1 MKAFISSR
9 MPEDWLQKV
18 SERFEVDHY
27 NWFDTGM
34 LGNEVF
40 GKRMADCQVVIVETE
55 EIDKEMIEA
64 SPELFAIVNFKSS
77 VVNLDV
83 DAATARDV
91 VVFNTPGRNA
101 DAVADLTVGLMI
113 MVARNVIP
121 GVNSTLEGLWKKNGR
136 RWAYTEH
143 QGYELNR
150 KVVGL
155 IGFGFIGQL
164 VAKRLKGFDVKLI
177 AYDPFVSREKAEEFG
192 VTMVDWDDI
201 FTQSDLVSLH
211 LPLTPETE
219 GLIGERELK
228 LMKPTAYLVNTARAA
243 VVVEEDLVRCLTEKW
258 IAGAGLDVFHQEPL
272 DADYPLLSLPH
283 VVCTPHLGG
292 ASLDVVRHMTEIGL
306 GGLFD
311 FLDGGNPP
319 NIVNPEA
326 VPGAREKLARTLTKG
341 E

>member
-9 MPEDWLQKV
+9 MPEDWLDKV
-18 SERFEVDHY
+18 SERFEVDYY

-40 GKRMADCQVVIVETE
+40 GERMQDCQIVIVETE
-55 EIDKEMIEA
+55 EINKEMIEA
-64 SPELFAIVNFKSS
+64 CDDLIAIVNFKSS
-77 VVNLDV
+77 VTNLDLE
-83 DAATARDV
+83 AATFQDV

-101 DAVADLTVGLMI
+101 DAVADFTVGLMI
-113 MVARNVIP
+113 MAARNVMP
-121 GVNSTLEGLWKKNGR
+121 GVVSTQQGLWKKNGR

-143 QGYELNR
+143 QGFELNR

-155 IGFGFIGQL
+155 IGLGFIGQL
-164 VAKRLKGFDVKLI
+164 VAKRLQGFDVKLI
-177 AYDPFVSREKAEEFG
+177 AYDPYISREKAEEFG

-201 FTQSDLVSLH
+201 FTQSDLISLH
-211 LPLTPETE
+211 LPHTPETE

-243 VVVEEDLVRCLTEKW
+243 VVIEEDLIHCLEEKW
-258 IAGAGLDVFHQEPL
+258 IAGAALDVFHKEPL
-272 DADYPLLSLPH
+272 DADYPLLALPH
-283 VVCTPHLGG
+283 VICTPHLGG

-306 GGLFD
+306 GGLFE
-311 FLDGGNPP
+311 FLDGNDPA

-326 VPGAREKLARTLTKG
+326 VPGAREKLARTIKEG
-341 E
+341 V